1 MTLTIPGEILETE
14 KNSLLVIL
22 SKASIFDVDPALVR
36 TIARVD
42 RNIRKGSTF
51 DFSKDMEILLFQTKG
66 DQHKVFS
73 DLRARMH
80 ALQSASQVSSVPET
94 SDKILFQAGKT
105 IVLDTLKDIQIKNIK
120 HPKMINILKK
130 VPLEFRIF
138 QKDLATW
145 VVSKKYPHWHALSND
160 VISLLADNKLLTE
173 F

>member
-1 MTLTIPGEILETE
+1 MTLTIPGEILDTE

-22 SKASIFDVDPALVR
+22 SKASIFDVEPALVR
-36 TIARVD
+36 VIARVD

-51 DFSKDMEILLFQTKG
+51 DFSKDMEMLLFQTKG
-66 DQHKVFS
+66 DQYKVFS
-73 DLRARMH
+73 DLRTRMH
-80 ALQSASQVSSVPET
+80 ALQSASQVSSVSAT

-105 IVLDTLKDIQIKNIK
+105 IVLDTHKDIQIKNIK

-138 QKDLATW
+138 QKDFATW